1 MDTVGNLSPAPEVSI
16 VRRKAVTLEI
26 GLRLESVLWCGN
38 KRNIVA
44 SSSQRST
51 KSITLLIL
59 LTGLSRSGI
68 QAPLG
73 LEWLV
78 NLLGLGELK
87 VADLL
92 GDGGAL
98 SCWLEP
104 WDKLGLEAAG
114 LLGVQ
119 VASFLRDID
128 ERSDDLI
135 VALLCSLLSDAAST
149 ADLNWELLAVGVS
162 NKLAGLLLNV
172 PGGARGFVDSATLLG
187 ALAIANLLKG
197 LVAFLHS
204 LVESLLL
211 EGDLAGLL
219 KVFLANLLL
228 SR

>member
-119 VASFLRDID
+119 VTGLLRNINK
-128 ERSDDLI
+128 RCDDL
-135 VALLCSLLSDAAST
+135 VVTLLSSLLSNTAST
-149 ADLNWELLAVGVS
+149 ADLNWKFLTVGVS
-162 NKLAGLLLNV
+162 NKLTRLLLNV
-172 PGGARGFVDSATLLG
+172 LSGAR
-187 ALAIANLLKG
+187 
-197 LVAFLHS
+197 
-204 LVESLLL
+204 
-211 EGDLAGLL
+211 
-219 KVFLANLLL
+219 
-228 SR
+228 

>member
-1 MDTVGNLSPAPEVSI
+1 MHFFSLLTGVAVGGEGLVSWSWGKI
-16 VRRKAVTLEI
+16 F
-26 GLRLESVLWCGN
+26 N
-38 KRNIVA
+38 VA
-44 SSSQRST
+44 AGSSERFG
-51 KSITLLIL
+51 KSATLLIL
-59 LTGLSRSGI
+59 LTRLSRSGV

-73 LEWLV
+73 LQWLV
-78 NLLGLGELK
+78 DLLGRAELE

-92 GDGGAL
+92 RDGGAL
-98 SCWLEP
+98 SNWVKLG
-104 WDKLGLEAAG
+104 DKLGLEATG
-114 LLGVQ
+114 LLRVQ
-119 VASFLRDID
+119 VTSLLRNINK
-128 ERSDDLI
+128 SGDDLI
-135 VALLCSLLSDAAST
+135 VALLSSLLSDTAST